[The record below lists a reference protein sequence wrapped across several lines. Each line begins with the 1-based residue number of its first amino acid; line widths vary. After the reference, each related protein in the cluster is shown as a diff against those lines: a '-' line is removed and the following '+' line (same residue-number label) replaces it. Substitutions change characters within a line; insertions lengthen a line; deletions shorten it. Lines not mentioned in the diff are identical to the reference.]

1 MGYDSLDDL
10 IAILSLALEEM
21 RNGVGPPEDLSVL
34 VGEYAE
40 VSLQDEFGGRPF
52 ALAPVRSKPKRTYD
66 PEEARPD
73 SEGRHVPFALAN
85 VRGTRGRSKWEKL
98 RKKIEPFGRESGLF
112 DGVTVKRLGKSVNDP
127 FQIQVNIQGLS
138 RNLIDVG
145 YGVSQVLPLLFEALS
160 PDSPRTLLIQQPEVH
175 LHPKA
180 QAELA
185 TFMTA
190 LSKTTGNRFV
200 VETHS
205 DYFVNRMRTLIREKK
220 TSVDDVAILYFE
232 RRKHDVKI
240 HRLQIDELGNLIKP
254 PRSYRQFFIKE
265 AGRFLGVK

>member
-1 MGYDSLDDL
+1 
-10 IAILSLALEEM
+10 
-21 RNGVGPPEDLSVL
+21 
-34 VGEYAE
+34 
-40 VSLQDEFGGRPF
+40 
-52 ALAPVRSKPKRTYD
+52 
-66 PEEARPD
+66 
-73 SEGRHVPFALAN
+73 LAN